1 MHLVSPSI
9 IFKDSYHRYIT
20 ELGTEERY
28 PFTLDL
34 PYDNFE
40 ALLKRLEQ
48 FELGENLPEGSVKSS
63 TYWLIEQQEIIGVTN
78 IRHYLN
84 ERIMHCG
91 GHIGLGVKPSYRSK
105 GIGRLLMQESIN
117 MLTKKG
123 VNPIHIH
130 CYKDNLASVNT
141 IVKNNGKL
149 ISEITEQGKI
159 IQRYIVENLS
169 L

>member
-9 IFKDSYHRYIT
+9 VFKDSYHRYIT

-40 ALLKRLEQ
+40 VLLKRLEQ
-48 FELGENLPEGSVKSS
+48 FEQGENLPAGSVQNS
-63 TYWLIEQQEIIGVTN
+63 TYWLIDQQEIIGVTN

-84 ERIMHCG
+84 ERITHCG
-91 GHIGLGVKPSYRSK
+91 GHIGLGVKPGLRGK
-105 GIGRLLMQESIN
+105 GIGKLLMQESIN
-117 MLTKKG
+117 ILRKRG

-130 CYKDNLASVNT
+130 CYKENLASVNA
-141 IVKNNGKL
+141 IIANNGKL
-149 ISEITEQGKI
+149 IS
-159 IQRYIVENLS
+159 
-169 L
+169 